1 MGEPLSPAMGRRA
14 WIAALA
20 LTGLLA
26 LPAAAHAATAT
37 AVSMLSDHGDYIGQ
51 GQPRFFYPGNGSVT
65 LSGNAGGV
73 TVNVSGGTASA
84 HYTEEFAAPA
94 GPKPAPGF
102 YTRAQTPAFRQAG
115 RPRIDTYRR
124 RP

>member
-1 MGEPLSPAMGRRA
+1 MGEPLSPAMGKRA

-73 TVNVSGGTASA
+73 TVNVSGGTAGGY
-84 HYTEEFAAPA
+84 YTMEVAAPSR
-94 GPKPAPGF
+94 PKPAPGF
-102 YTRAQTPAFRQAG
+102 FTRGPRAAVRQAG
-115 RPRIDTYRR
+115 RPRHGHFRGR
-124 RP
+124 